1 MNTRPYIILNDKP
14 SWQVQGLLIRSLP
27 PVTMPKMRTQIE
39 EIDGRDGD
47 IVTPLGFAAYDKT
60 VEIGLTYNYDIDDVI
75 SYFNSSGRVV
85 FSNEPE
91 KYYKFSIYDTINFER
106 LIRFRTATVK
116 FHVQPFKYSDVEG
129 EKRFSFSGSSG
140 NLTIRNSGNY
150 FSRPTISITGTRIVN
165 LSLNGNQI
173 FVINFDGTETITIDT
188 EQMNAYGADGTLK
201 NRKITGAYDNFLLN
215 PGNNVVSFTGAVQG
229 ITINNYSRWL

>member
-14 SWQVQGLLIRSLP
+14 SWQVQGLLIQSLP
-27 PVTMPKMRTQIE
+27 PITMPKVRTQIE

-47 IVTPLGFAAYDKT
+47 IITPLGYAAYDKT
-60 VEIGLTYNYDIDDVI
+60 VEIGLTYNYDVDDVI

-85 FSNEPE
+85 FGNEPE
-91 KYYKFSIYDTINFER
+91 KYYRYAIYDNIDFER

-140 NLTIRNSGNY
+140 NFTIRNGGNY
-150 FSRPTISITGTRIVN
+150 FSRPTISITGTGAVN

-173 FVINFDGTETITIDT
+173 FVIDFDTSETITIDT
-188 EQMNAYGADGTLK
+188 EGMNAYGEDGTLK
-201 NRKITGAYDNFLLN
+201 NRKITGDYDNFLLT
-215 PGNNVVSFTGAVQG
+215 PGNNTVSFVGAVRE

>member
-1 MNTRPYIILNDKP
+1 MNIRPYIILNDKP

-27 PVTMPKMRTQIE
+27 PVAMPKMRTRIE

-91 KYYKFSIYDTINFER
+91 KYYNFAIYDTINFER
-106 LIRFRTATVK
+106 LIRFRTAAVK

-129 EKRFSFSGSSG
+129 EKVFSFSGSDGS
-140 NLTIRNSGNY
+140 LTIRNSGNY
-150 FSRPTISITGTRIVN
+150 KAKPNLIITGTETVN
-165 LSLNGNQI
+165 VSLNGNQI
-173 FVINFDGTETITIDT
+173 FVIDFDDSETITIDT
-188 EQMNAYGADGTLK
+188 ENMNAYGVDGTLK
-201 NRKITGAYDNFLLN
+201 NRKITGDYDNLVLV
-215 PGNNVVSFTGAVQG
+215 PGNNTISFTGTVTE
-229 ITINNYSRWL
+229 IKIDNYSRWL

>member
-27 PVTMPKMRTQIE
+27 PVAMPKMRTQIE

-47 IVTPLGFAAYDKT
+47 IVTPLGYAAYDKT

-91 KYYKFSIYDTINFER
+91 KFYKYAIYDTIDFER
-106 LIRFRTATVK
+106 LIRFRTAAVK

-129 EKRFSFSGSSG
+129 EKVFSFSGSGGS
-140 NLTIRNSGNY
+140 LTIRNSGNY
-150 FSRPTISITGTRIVN
+150 KAKPNLIITGTETVN
-165 LSLNGNQI
+165 VSLNGNQI
-173 FVINFDGTETITIDT
+173 FVIDFDDSETITIDT
-188 EQMNAYGADGTLK
+188 ENMNAYGADGTLK
-201 NRKITGAYDNFLLN
+201 NRRITGDYDNLVLV
-215 PGNNVVSFTGAVQG
+215 PGNNTISFIGTVTE
-229 ITINNYSRWL
+229 IKIDNYSRWL

>member
-14 SWQVQGLLIRSLP
+14 SWQVQGLLIQSLP
-27 PVTMPKMRTQIE
+27 PVSMPKVRTQIE

-47 IVTPLGFAAYDKT
+47 IVTPLGYAAYDKT
-60 VEIGLTYNYDIDDVI
+60 VEIGLTYNYDVDDVI

-85 FSNEPE
+85 FGNEPE
-91 KYYKFSIYDTINFER
+91 KYYRYAIYDNIDFER

-129 EKRFSFSGSSG
+129 EKSFSFSGSSG
-140 NLTIRNSGNY
+140 SLAIRNGGNY
-150 FSRPTISITGTRIVN
+150 FSRPTISITGTGAVN

-173 FVINFDGTETITIDT
+173 FVIDFDTSETITIDT
-188 EQMNAYGADGTLK
+188 EGMNAYGADGTLK
-201 NRKITGAYDNFLLN
+201 NRKITGDYDNFLLT
-215 PGNNVVSFTGAVQG
+215 PGNNTVSFVGAVRE

>member
-27 PVTMPKMRTQIE
+27 PVAMPKMRTQIE

-75 SYFNSSGRVV
+75 SYFNSAGRVV

-91 KYYKFSIYDTINFER
+91 KYYNFAIYDTIDFER
-106 LIRFRTATVK
+106 LIRFRTAAVK

-129 EKRFSFSGSSG
+129 EKIFSFSGSSG

-150 FSRPTISITGTRIVN
+150 KAKPNLIITGTETVN
-165 LSLNGNQI
+165 VSLNGNQI
-173 FVINFDGTETITIDT
+173 FIIDFEDSETITIDT
-188 EQMNAYGADGTLK
+188 ENMNAYGVDGTLK
-201 NRKITGAYDNFLLN
+201 NRKITGDYDNLVLV
-215 PGNNVVSFTGAVQG
+215 PGNNTISFIGAVTE
-229 ITINNYSRWL
+229 IKINNYSRWL